1 MTPPRLPPGR
11 CRNRRAGRD
20 RCPRRAGCWRASH
33 RGARCPG
40 DGRTPARLHKSR
52 RMYVRLP
59 TAAAC
64 PILGGAMPPPVFCRV
79 LGPLRVTV
87 AGADAPAELLWRKHV
102 ALLVYLARSPRKSR
116 TREHLIGLLWSDRDE
131 RQARHSLSEALRV
144 LRRALGE
151 EGVVADVDQVR
162 LAPDAVALDCDRFT
176 ELCQRG
182 EWIAAAALVDGEFLE
197 GLAIPEAN
205 DFENWLAA
213 ERALWR
219 ARALDAP
226 FQKGAP

>member
-1 MTPPRLPPGR
+1 MIRPPPRSTLFPY
-11 CRNRRAGRD
+11 
-20 RCPRRAGCWRASH
+20 
-33 RGARCPG
+33 
-40 DGRTPARLHKSR
+40 TPLSR
-52 RMYVRLP
+52 SS
-59 TAAAC
+59 A
-64 PILGGAMPPPVFCRV
+64 
-79 LGPLRVTV
+79 
-87 AGADAPAELLWRKHV
+87 
-102 ALLVYLARSPRKSR
+102 
-116 TREHLIGLLWSDRDE
+116 RDE

-219 ARALDAP
+219 AQAPDALLP
-226 FQKGAP
+226 GGAAGLARGGATPAARGGGPAGARD